1 MPYKDLK
8 VEQLDSFLQQSNT
21 IVIDIRDIRSY
32 KAGHLPGAEHIDGPT
47 MSNLI
52 QQRKNQ
58 PSVLVYCY
66 HGMSSRDM
74 AGIISGFGFSNVS
87 HLAGGWQ
94 AWLNYQNQVAD
105 ENSLLDDELEGA
117 FA

>member
-1 MPYKDLK
+1 MSYKDLQ
-8 VEQLDSFLQQSNT
+8 VEQLESFLQQPNA

-32 KAGHLPGAEHIDGPT
+32 KAGHLPGAKYIDGST

-74 AGIISGFGFSNVS
+74 AGIISGFGFRNVS
-87 HLAGGWQ
+87 HLTGGWQ
-94 AWLNYQNQVAD
+94 AWLNYQNQVAAQD
-105 ENSLLDDELEGA
+105 PLLDGELEGA